1 MSDYAVKSDLELTA
15 TDIELIPS
23 PSKRHANATQRVR
36 GKRKVL
42 PMCPV
47 QNFTYRSGRALQ
59 SVATLILNAWNQ
71 AGGIFVFL
79 LAFKER
85 KSPMQVVGTQVTPIG
100 GGKAGFTVEFVG
112 DGGEVVSVQLKN
124 DAERSLNRQNA
135 IEKAKELMGQI
146 ASSTAPEGETMSVRL
161 SARASHD
168 RLTLEEQLDE
178 GLEDT
183 FPASDPVSVTGT
195 TIKH

>member
-1 MSDYAVKSDLELTA
+1 
-15 TDIELIPS
+15 
-23 PSKRHANATQRVR
+23 
-36 GKRKVL
+36 
-42 PMCPV
+42 
-47 QNFTYRSGRALQ
+47 
-59 SVATLILNAWNQ
+59 
-71 AGGIFVFL
+71 
-79 LAFKER
+79 
-85 KSPMQVVGTQVTPIG
+85 MQVVGTQVIPVG
-100 GGKAGFTVEFVG
+100 GGKAGFMVEFVG

-135 IEKAKELMGQI
+135 IEKAKELMIQI
-146 ASSTAPEGETMSVRL
+146 ASSKAPEGETMSVRL

-168 RLTLEEQLDE
+168 RSTLEEQLDE

>member
-1 MSDYAVKSDLELTA
+1 
-15 TDIELIPS
+15 
-23 PSKRHANATQRVR
+23 
-36 GKRKVL
+36 
-42 PMCPV
+42 
-47 QNFTYRSGRALQ
+47 
-59 SVATLILNAWNQ
+59 
-71 AGGIFVFL
+71 
-79 LAFKER
+79 
-85 KSPMQVVGTQVTPIG
+85 MQVVGTQVTPIG

-112 DGGEVVSVQLKN
+112 DGGEIVSVQLKN

-135 IEKAKELMGQI
+135 IEKAKELMSQI
-146 ASSTAPEGETMSVRL
+146 ASSKALEGETSSKAPEGETMSVRL

>member
-1 MSDYAVKSDLELTA
+1 
-15 TDIELIPS
+15 
-23 PSKRHANATQRVR
+23 
-36 GKRKVL
+36 
-42 PMCPV
+42 
-47 QNFTYRSGRALQ
+47 
-59 SVATLILNAWNQ
+59 
-71 AGGIFVFL
+71 
-79 LAFKER
+79 
-85 KSPMQVVGTQVTPIG
+85 MQVVGTQVMPVG
-100 GGKAGFTVEFVG
+100 GGKAGFVVEFVG

-135 IEKAKELMGQI
+135 IEKAKELLSQI
-146 ASSTAPEGETMSVRL
+146 ASSKNPEGETMNVRL

-168 RLTLEEQLDE
+168 RSTLEEQLDE